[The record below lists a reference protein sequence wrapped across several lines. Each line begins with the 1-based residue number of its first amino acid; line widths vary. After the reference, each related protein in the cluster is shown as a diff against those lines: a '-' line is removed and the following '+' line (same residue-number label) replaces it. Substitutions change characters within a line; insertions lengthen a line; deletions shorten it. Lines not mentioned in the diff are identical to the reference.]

1 MLSQTVWSIKSNN
14 TCSIKYLWNLGIFSQ
29 TLLNRPSQLADRDWQ
44 GSDIDEKSCTVLFF
58 QKDYLCLKKLLL
70 YPHKQ
75 SWRGALKSP
84 CQSLCRHSFV
94 PNTNFLTAAWNSVYI
109 HVCYTSYDDVHLQFL
124 INGEPYITPHDLT
137 YLCETNDWMKKLCVK
152 LCHFQLWIELC
163 WIILNIS

>member
-44 GSDIDEKSCTVLFF
+44 WSDIDEKSCTVLFF

-94 PNTNFLTAAWNSVYI
+94 PNTNFLTAAWNSVLHTCMLYI
-109 HVCYTSYDDVHLQFL
+109 IWRCAPAIFNKWGTLHH
-124 INGEPYITPHDLT
+124 TPWFD
-137 YLCETNDWMKKLCVK
+137 
-152 LCHFQLWIELC
+152 
-163 WIILNIS
+163 ISMWN